1 MRLTTSDTGAEL
13 LVRDDGGGFD
23 PLAARGGGLGLDG
36 MAERARLAG
45 GALDLRSSRGA
56 GTELTLRLP

>member
-1 MRLTTSDTGAEL
+1 MFTG
-13 LVRDDGGGFD
+13 RGQDDGDGFD
-23 PLAARGGGLGLDG
+23 PFATRGGGLGLDG

-45 GALDLRSSRGA
+45 GALDLRSERGA